1 MQETWQKKYKVGH
14 LLSRSHVLA
23 FLWLPLTMLLFN
35 YSLQPLSQR
44 HHQLYIKH
52 STRAGWFRMRITRL
66 GDISGLTASRL
77 HIISVSE
84 KKSRRSWGGP
94 AAPSKKKTLP
104 DRNANRGRVF
114 VLGRK
119 LRGRAATHCINT
131 FGMCLPALDLSSLLN
146 PSGPG
151 QRQRY

>member
-1 MQETWQKKYKVGH
+1 
-14 LLSRSHVLA
+14 
-23 FLWLPLTMLLFN
+23 MLLFN
-35 YSLQPLSQR
+35 SPEALSQR
-44 HHQLYIKH
+44 HHQLCIKH

-94 AAPSKKKTLP
+94 AAAPSKKKTLP
-104 DRNANRGRVF
+104 DRNANRGHVF
-114 VLGRK
+114 VLGWK